1 MGSTKYR
8 HYNLK
13 DKQRVYNKSNRVEVV
28 IDRYQHN
35 FHPLS
40 EGSSFEVMHAV
51 YMDLFHG
58 FKELGITPEMV
69 EITDQGLGASQ
80 FIPDFPVRRIN
91 ASAFTSLLDE
101 DKLFLTDD
109 AYSTVRLLG
118 KTDRNNNLIVWA
130 HYIYGHRFTFKQY
143 RDLPFGLPYRKR
155 LQLRAIELIPPILT
169 MRQAKWYTQALT
181 NAKIISQSLW
191 TGLLLN
197 RVYNLK
203 CSGVVYIPI
212 DPSYYDMD
220 IEQERESKCLIF
232 FGNNYDVDIDQLRL
246 ITEIARGVIPG
257 IEFEGFGN
265 RLLASQFE
273 YKTGIN
279 IRFHNAVKRR
289 RLSQIY
295 SSCIFTI
302 CPIYN
307 GNFEKVPIESLLNG
321 TPVISY
327 IQPFME
333 VTGKTELVANIQNTA
348 EVRSSLKKWVMG
360 DLSCERKEIKER
372 ILSVMEHKK
381 IAKDFLRHFANVP

>member
-1 MGSTKYR
+1 LSDTNITFILY
-8 HYNLK
+8 
-13 DKQRVYNKSNRVEVV
+13 QR
-28 IDRYQHN
+28 
-35 FHPLS
+35 
-40 EGSSFEVMHAV
+40 GSSFEVMHAV
-51 YMDLFHG
+51 YTDLYYG

-80 FIPDFPVRRIN
+80 FSPDFPVRRIN
-91 ASAFTSLLDE
+91 ADTFTSLLDK

-109 AYSTVRLLG
+109 SYSTVRLLG
-118 KTDRNNNLIVWA
+118 KTDRNNNLIVWV
-130 HYIYGHRFTFKQY
+130 HYVYGHKFVFKQY
-143 RDLPFGLPYRKR
+143 RDLPFGLPYWER
-155 LQLRAIELIPPILT
+155 LQLRAIEFVPPVLT
-169 MRQAKWYTQALT
+169 IRQAKWYTHALKK
-181 NAKIISQSLW
+181 AKIISQSLW
-191 TGLLLN
+191 TGMLVN

-203 CSGVVYIPI
+203 CSGIVYIPV
-212 DPSYYDMD
+212 DPSYYDVD

-232 FGNNYDVDIDQLRL
+232 FGSNYDMDIDQLRL

-273 YKTGIN
+273 HETGIS
-279 IRFHNAVKRR
+279 IRFHNSVERR

-307 GNFEKVPIESLLNG
+307 GTFEKVPIESLLNG

-333 VTGKTELVANIQNTA
+333 VTGETDLVANIQNTA
-348 EVRSSLKKWVMG
+348 EVRSRLKEWVMG
-360 DLSCERKEIKER
+360 DLSRERKEIKER

-381 IAKDFLRHFANVP
+381 IARDFLRHFANFS